1 MKHFAFSLLAA
12 LAACSLAACGT
23 APVQASA
30 PGSPAIPA
38 LTPNQVAAQIC
49 PALQVTIP
57 AMQAIVGLPQ
67 GAYADLDKASQL
79 INGTNGTN
87 GELGLCAAAKVLS
100 AADAQSLEQLAFG
113 LVLPVVQAG
122 NPKLAAELEAAQI
135 VVGFVNAIE
144 AGAQAGAAQS
154 AAK

>member
-57 AMQAIVGLPQ
+57 AMQAVVGLPQ
-67 GAYADLDKASQL
+67 GAYAGLDRASQL
-79 INGTNGTN
+79 INGTN

-100 AADAQSLEQLAFG
+100 AADAQSLEQVAFG

-122 NPKLAAELEAAQI
+122 NPKLAAELETAQI

-144 AGAQAGAAQS
+144 AGAAPVS
-154 AAK
+154 AK

>member
-57 AMQAIVGLPQ
+57 AMQAVVGLPQ
-67 GAYADLDKASQL
+67 GAYAGLDRASQL
-79 INGTNGTN
+79 INGTN

-100 AADAQSLEQLAFG
+100 AADAQSLEQVAFG

-144 AGAQAGAAQS
+144 AGAAPVS
-154 AAK
+154 AK